1 MSRSFSRRGV
11 LRCWRWSR
19 GRSTVA
25 SSILGWNAD
34 AVTWI
39 KQLVFATIHYQR
51 ISCNAEI
58 VQVRALARDGKD
70 PITGTFEEDFSGKL
84 RSSKKA
90 ISAFWR
96 NTGTISWIKNVV
108 FRANHI
114 VRNAT
119 DADNVIIAAF
129 IGDGEG
135 SISRAGENSC
145 RCWSGFPSARDSIK
159 RLALQ
164 FYRIEKV
171 SFLTRLR
178 IDLIIQAKEII
189 GRTFTRRGEKP
200 ITGAFECAEAL
211 DLDHI
216 GNLNVQ

>member
-1 MSRSFSRRGV
+1 M
-11 LRCWRWSR
+11 
-19 GRSTVA
+19 
-25 SSILGWNAD
+25 
-34 AVTWI
+34 
-39 KQLVFATIHYQR
+39 
-51 ISCNAEI
+51 
-58 VQVRALARDGKD
+58 GKD
-70 PITGTFEEDFSGKL
+70 P
-84 RSSKKA
+84 
-90 ISAFWR
+90 SAGQVK
-96 NTGTISWIKNVV
+96 TVV
-108 FRANHI
+108 
-114 VRNAT
+114 
-119 DADNVIIAAF
+119 
-129 IGDGEG
+129 G
-135 SISRAGENSC
+135 AGVVS
-145 RCWSGFPSARDSIK
+145 PARDSIK